1 MAKSYKGISDDLR
14 KAMEEY
20 GADVLKEAEKVSVQ
34 TAENIVRQLRTT
46 NQPPA
51 SSSGSAQPRKRR
63 MWKQYAASW
72 DFQATRYPVSSAFKV
87 IVYNKRHYQLTHLL
101 EKGHRTRNGTTTR
114 AFKHIEPIAN
124 RELDDYVKKL
134 EKSI

>member
-1 MAKSYKGISDDLR
+1 MARKGLSQDLR
-14 KAMEEY
+14 KAMEQY
-20 GADVLKEAEKVSVQ
+20 GEDVLLEAEKVSVQ
-34 TAENIVRQLRTT
+34 TAESMVRQLRTT

-51 SSSGSAQPRKRR
+51 SSSGSATPRKRR
-63 MWKQYAASW
+63 MWKQYSASW
-72 DFQATRYPVSSAFKV
+72 DYQAARYPARSAFKV
-87 IVYNKRHYQLTHLL
+87 TVYNKRHYQLTHLL
-101 EKGHRTRNGTTTR
+101 EKGHKTRNGTTTR